1 MIPQIREI
9 NFPPYATL
17 HEATASF
24 AVMGERTITT
34 QVRIDGDIVPEFD
47 GWELEFKGERF
58 VLPVKEPQA
67 QKNNTTRNSLVDL
80 TFYSW
85 PIYQMKRF
93 FFFETTTTAT
103 GTVMADKYQASV
115 NLNLVNFVALF
126 NRVLDYYFDGKIVA
140 DLAEGSYGTAVSSIQ
155 LNYSYIWDVLQD
167 FYSIFNVRWTID
179 YNEDLDVYTIKIG
192 YPAPVIA
199 EHEFEY
205 GFWGGLLHF
214 ERQVEDYNIKNILLG
229 RGGEKNLPYRY
240 FKKQDPNNPDWAA
253 DPDGIKELENI
264 YFDRLRDQNFRN
276 YIQGWKTNPNR
287 LLDTGDTVE
296 VYDES
301 RGARDWAYKKG
312 HEDELFDPVEYV
324 KDQNSIDKYG
334 ERWGALDD
342 NDDIFPTIQGISL
355 AGLGRVDEVVDVSP
369 IITDD
374 VQDSMEAAAE
384 IVSIEGVMSQV
395 GTVPALGYIV
405 KQIRG
410 SNFTV
415 PTGQVAN
422 INNNGWFAINESSLS
437 VYLSVNTDLSRVR
450 IYNASTDEEILSA
463 DQGLSAGTYYY
474 VIDITVQNASAS
486 TLNNVTYGVNG
497 LELVISDASAESW
510 KPTFDIW
517 IKNIFQSTQQPNETD
532 EDYALRVWQEI
543 LGDRLGNEAKVVFSD
558 GAMSISQDYEFV
570 IATYPVVDRSKV
582 FDGSRSEWKLTLYK
596 SAAEYEV
603 SGLYIPNNTS
613 GGKPVAGDH
622 FFFVGIDMPH
632 MYVTLAEERLT
643 QYKTLAL
650 EQMAEVNPTWVI
662 HLDKIRA
669 DLVNAD
675 QQRFYDQISAGCEM
689 HVKDKRFTKD
699 ELLRL
704 FANTITYSWRE
715 PTDDNPYLLPDVE
728 IVVSDRIVVEKSTV
742 EKIQGDLDVLKATYA
757 KMSDMESVIQRVA
770 SPMFL
775 RKTGEQDTSL
785 SPTKFASTL
794 TSRDFRQGG
803 FGGRGWGFYRD
814 NSAKYQTPPDADSS
828 IEPSRSLRK
837 AAATRAA
844 DTPVEEKATDAVME
858 IDKLI
863 VRKEM
868 HVNSLVVNQI
878 AYIGGKQ
885 INSAA
890 AMECVQVVETE
901 DSYICYFDQKQ
912 GTVKNLFQV
921 GDIAMGQVFTPENY
935 ELRYYKMIVTATDI
949 DNITIDKAGRA
960 GSGAPQ
966 KGDVIV
972 QYGNIYDEARQYVI
986 VRDVIGGGYE
996 RMLSDLNSVDATG
1009 TEYFFAGC
1017 DMTADGQQ
1025 VALFSVAPESEP
1037 LYDSQGQPLMSTEY
1051 ARARFFVGGDDSNME
1066 FKQSD
1071 RRLYLRGTLVQSPS
1085 GDEFP
1090 IVCYR
1095 GDYDETG
1102 QTLYYY
1108 GDEVTYRGAT
1118 YLYINRVAS
1127 TAVPTDTTY
1136 WKVRA
1141 ESGVSARTVE
1151 LVASSLFFTYDNSDS
1166 TTPSGDQTIT
1176 LTCMAQNV
1184 PSPAYA
1190 WYRWSGSA
1198 WVQISGQTGSTLEV
1212 PYNFVGFIDKVAKI
1226 KVVVNNDNS
1235 LYDEVSIYKVVGGK
1249 DGESI
1254 LIADLDNEMEG
1265 VELNS
1270 SGVAVQQ
1277 TVLTT
1282 NATLYIGTEPQV
1294 LTSATVDS
1302 STLPTGCTSSVSM
1315 NTGHTLATITITVPA
1330 NTALDASQNIAI
1342 NLTSASGSGRVAFTL
1357 LGVKPGANG
1366 QPATVYS
1373 ILPSSK
1379 VVSRDK
1385 DDVSTPTYIT
1395 CEVKK
1400 RQGTGAYTDGLADGQ
1415 LYYFLDA
1422 QQSGTR
1428 YTAGTQISV
1437 GSGSGQFHDKLT
1449 FEFYLGTTLVD
1460 RETIFVVD
1468 DGEESV
1474 SVFLTNPAKVFAAGD
1489 QYAVAATD
1497 TLEVVA
1503 FRGTTKL
1510 TYGTGFTIG
1519 TITGQIANKLTT
1531 SISNAG
1537 VITVTVTDQLDT
1549 AQGTLTI
1556 PVTVSGYGSINLA
1569 YKWSLALSGKGTPG
1583 DPGATIR
1590 GPRQWDPNEA
1600 YVNDSEFIDV
1610 VYYDPTNSGSGLY
1623 YQRKTVNSGVAYS
1636 IPPDQDT
1643 THWVESNKFAFVAT
1657 DLILAP
1663 NAKINN
1669 LVVDYVKTQRPE
1681 LTFEDLD
1688 LTPEQIEELD
1698 QMTPSERQAAIAALL
1713 EEAKY
1718 AFNPITIYNDI
1729 IQIKDKHGAEKV
1741 TITSQSL
1748 PSSGDAANGYYNMSA
1763 VRQNINV
1770 TPTTIDPSGAREYS
1784 LGTMVITQANNRV
1797 SIPAIDVYVEYNNPQ
1812 VAGSITADFTLYVGE
1827 AVLYAD
1833 SAISYSG
1840 GSSET
1845 RESLSYEAKE
1855 MTFPVGT
1862 HAIRLVVNYY
1872 GGGVSSMQGRFV
1884 FDPQNQTNN
1893 IITYPAEYTMI
1904 ATDGAQLRYGTEG
1917 IRITEEGS
1925 KVIQNG
1931 IEYNMAAMG
1940 LYNFASG
1947 TPLPRRIVFC
1957 AGVYPSTEE
1966 DGVLYL
1972 KVT

>member
-9 NFPPYATL
+9 NFPEYATL

-115 NLNLVNFVALF
+115 NLNLSNFVILF
-126 NRVLDYYFDGKIVA
+126 NRVLDYYFHGKIVA
-140 DLAEGSYGTAVSSIQ
+140 DLAEGNYGTAVSAIQ

-167 FYSIFNVRWTID
+167 FYSIFNVRWTIAYD
-179 YNEDLDVYTIKIG
+179 EEQDVYTIKIG
-192 YPAPVIA
+192 YAPDVIE

-205 GFWGGLLHF
+205 GFQGGLLHF
-214 ERQVEDYNIKNILLG
+214 ERQLQDDNIKNILLG

-240 FKKQDPNNPDWAA
+240 FKKQDPNNPEWAA

-287 LLDTGDTVE
+287 LLDTGDVVE
-296 VYDES
+296 EYDEA

-324 KDQNSIDKYG
+324 KDQDSIEKYG

-342 NDDIFPTIQGISL
+342 NDDIFPTIQGIIRP
-355 AGLGRVDEVVDVSP
+355 GMGRVDEVVAVSP

-374 VQDSMEAAAE
+374 VQESMEAAAE

-395 GTVPALGYIV
+395 GDIDGYNYIV

-410 SNFTV
+410 SNFTI

-422 INNNGWFAINESSLS
+422 IQNNGWFATCESPTYANA
-437 VYLSVNTDLSRVR
+437 YLSVNTDLSKIR
-450 IYNASTDEEILSA
+450 IYDASTNEEVLPS
-463 DQGLSAGTYYY
+463 DQGLPAGTYYY
-474 VIDITVQNASAS
+474 VIDITVQNSHS
-486 TLNNVTYGVNG
+486 ENFRNVTYGVNG
-497 LELVISDASAESW
+497 LSLVISDASAESW

-517 IKNIFQSTQQPNETD
+517 IKNIFESTQQADETD

-558 GAMSISQDYEFV
+558 GFMSISEDYEFV
-570 IATYPVVDRSKV
+570 IASYPTVDRSKLTA
-582 FDGSRSEWKLTLYK
+582 DGYRSEWKLTLYK
-596 SAAEYEV
+596 SSAEYEV

-613 GGKPVAGDH
+613 GGKPIAGDH

-662 HLDKIRA
+662 NIDKIRA
-669 DLVNAD
+669 DQVNED
-675 QQRFYDQISAGCEM
+675 NQRLFDQISPGVEM

-699 ELLRL
+699 EILRL
-704 FANTITYSWRE
+704 FANTITYTWRE

-757 KMSDMESVIQRVA
+757 KMSDMEAVIQQVA

-785 SPTKFASTL
+785 SPTRFASTV

-803 FGGRGWGFYRD
+803 FGGRGWGLYRD
-814 NSAKYQTPPDADSS
+814 NSSKYQQSPNADSS
-828 IEPSRSLRK
+828 IEPTRALRK
-837 AAATRAA
+837 AGALRAAAATA
-844 DTPVEEKATDAVME
+844 EEKATDAVLE
-858 IDKLI
+858 LDKLI

-868 HVNSLVVNQI
+868 QVNSLVVNQI

-885 INSAA
+885 VNSAA

-912 GTVKNLFQV
+912 GSVKNLFQV

-935 ELRYYKMIVTATDI
+935 ELRYYKMIVTATDV
-949 DNITIDKAGRA
+949 DNITISKAGRA

-972 QYGNIYDEARQYVI
+972 QYGNITDESRQYVI
-986 VRDVIGGGYE
+986 IRDVIGGGYE

-1017 DMTADGQQ
+1017 DMSTDGTL
-1025 VALFSVAPESEP
+1025 VALFSSDPEP
-1037 LYDSQGQPLMSTEY
+1037 LYDSNGEPLMSTEY
-1051 ARARFFVGGDDSNME
+1051 ARARFFVGGEDSYME

-1071 RRLYLRGTLVQSPS
+1071 RRLYLKGTIVQSPS

-1095 GDYDETG
+1095 GEYDETG

-1118 YLYINRVAS
+1118 YLYINQVPS
-1127 TAVPTDTTY
+1127 NAVPTDTTY
-1136 WKVRA
+1136 WQVRQA
-1141 ESGVSARTVE
+1141 AGASAKAVDI
-1151 LVASSLFFTYDNSDS
+1151 VASSLFFTYD
-1166 TTPSGDQTIT
+1166 TPDAQTPTGDQSIT
-1176 LTCMAQNV
+1176 LTCSVQNI
-1184 PSPAYA
+1184 PAPVFK
-1190 WYRWSGSA
+1190 WYYMSA
-1198 WVQISGQTGSTLEV
+1198 TGWVEISGQTGSTLTIQH
-1212 PYNFVGFIDKVAKI
+1212 NDSRFIDKVLKI

-1235 LYDEVSIYKVVGGK
+1235 LYDEVSIYKVTGGK
-1249 DGESI
+1249 NGENV
-1254 LIADLDNEMEG
+1254 LIADIDNEMEG
-1265 VELNS
+1265 VALTG
-1270 SGVAVQQ
+1270 SGLVVER
-1277 TVLTT
+1277 TVITT
-1282 NATLYIGTEPQV
+1282 IASLYIGTEAQE
-1294 LTSATVDS
+1294 LTSAAADS
-1302 STLPTGCTSSVSM
+1302 STVPAGCTVSR
-1315 NTGHTLATITITVPA
+1315 AFSQDSKEAIFTITIPA
-1330 NTALDASQNIAI
+1330 NTALDASQNIAF
-1342 NLTSASGSGRVAFTL
+1342 NLASANGSGRVVFTL

-1366 QPATVYS
+1366 EPATTYS

-1379 VVSRDK
+1379 VISRDK
-1385 DDVSTPTYIT
+1385 DNVSTPAYIT
-1395 CEVKK
+1395 CQVKK
-1400 RQGTGAYTDGLADGQ
+1400 RRGTDPYTDGLADGQ
-1415 LYYFLDA
+1415 LYYYLDE
-1422 QQSGTR
+1422 QQSGSR
-1428 YTAGTQISV
+1428 YDEGDVIYVGDGAGR
-1437 GSGSGQFHDKLT
+1437 FHDKLT

-1474 SVFLTNPAKVFAAGD
+1474 SAFLTNTNKGFAGGD
-1489 QYAVAATD
+1489 TAAIAAED
-1497 TLEVVA
+1497 TTEVIV
-1503 FRGTTKL
+1503 FRGATQL
-1510 TYGTGFTIG
+1510 EYGEDFTIG
-1519 TITGQIANKLTT
+1519 TITGAPTGMTASVNSTTGIITIAVTT
-1531 SISNAG
+1531 SL
-1537 VITVTVTDQLDT
+1537 TQR
-1549 AQGTLTI
+1549 QGSLTI
-1556 PVTVSGYGSINLA
+1556 PVSISGYGSVNLE
-1569 YKWSLALSGKGTPG
+1569 YNWTLILSGKGEKG
-1583 DPGATIR
+1583 DKGASLR
-1590 GPRQWDPNEA
+1590 GPRQWVATEA
-1600 YVNDSEFIDV
+1600 YVNDDQFIDI

-1623 YQRKTVNSGVAYS
+1623 YMRKPVASGVAFS
-1636 IPPDQDT
+1636 TPPDQDT
-1643 THWVESNKFAFVAT
+1643 VHWEEGDKFSFIAT
-1657 DLILAP
+1657 DVILGK
-1663 NAKINN
+1663 NGKINN
-1669 LVVDYVKTQRPE
+1669 LVVDRLRTSNPRNENAVINIEEDVMTLIDQNGDDKVKITSGNFPSGGSQSGSFDMASETETFQTSASALSISGTQTYTLGTITTAAENNVVRFPRTRAY
-1681 LTFEDLD
+1681 LNYLSSSITGAGDVHFIVMAGNITIFDYTMNVYNPGSQPKLSDTFDSQYYIEKTLPVGTYD
-1688 LTPEQIEELD
+1688 LTLI
-1698 QMTPSERQAAIAALL
+1698 
-1713 EEAKY
+1713 
-1718 AFNPITIYNDI
+1718 
-1729 IQIKDKHGAEKV
+1729 V
-1741 TITSQSL
+1741 
-1748 PSSGDAANGYYNMSA
+1748 
-1763 VRQNINV
+1763 
-1770 TPTTIDPSGAREYS
+1770 EYS
-1784 LGTMVITQANNRV
+1784 LGG
-1797 SIPAIDVYVEYNNPQ
+1797 SE
-1812 VAGSITADFTLYVGE
+1812 AGT
-1827 AVLYAD
+1827 
-1833 SAISYSG
+1833 
-1840 GSSET
+1840 
-1845 RESLSYEAKE
+1845 
-1855 MTFPVGT
+1855 
-1862 HAIRLVVNYY
+1862 
-1872 GGGVSSMQGRFV
+1872 SMQFRFV
-1884 FDPQNQTNN
+1884 PSQTSGNQ
-1893 IITYPAEYTMI
+1893 ITYPDEFTMI
-1904 ATDGAQLRYGTEG
+1904 ATDGVQFRYTNSSGTKDEG
-1917 IRITEEGS
+1917 FKATEDGA
-1925 KVIQNG
+1925 KVIQEG
-1931 IEYNMAAMG
+1931 AEYNMAG
-1940 LYNFASG
+1940 LGALGNLVA
-1947 TPLPRRIVFC
+1947 PKRIVFC
-1957 AGVYPSTEE
+1957 TSYPSTEE
-1966 DGVLYL
+1966 DDVFYI
-1972 KVT
+1972 KVTTS

>member
-9 NFPPYATL
+9 NFPEYATL

-103 GTVMADKYQASV
+103 GTVMADKYQAPV
-115 NLNLVNFVALF
+115 NLNLSNFVALF
-126 NRVLDYYFDGKIVA
+126 NRVLDYYFHGKIIA
-140 DLAEGSYGTAVSSIQ
+140 DLAEGNYGTAVSAIQ

-167 FYSIFNVRWTID
+167 FYSIFNVRWTIAYD
-179 YNEDLDVYTIKIG
+179 EENDIYTIKIG
-192 YPAPVIA
+192 YAPDVIE

-205 GFWGGLLHF
+205 GFQGGLLHF
-214 ERQVEDYNIKNILLG
+214 ERQLQDDNIKNILLG

-240 FKKQDPNNPDWAA
+240 FKKQDPNNPEWAA

-287 LLDTGDTVE
+287 LLDTGDVIET
-296 VYDES
+296 YDET

-324 KDQNSIDKYG
+324 KDQDSIEKYG

-342 NDDIFPTIQGISL
+342 NDDIFPTIQGIIRP
-355 AGLGRVDEVVDVSP
+355 GMGRVDEVVAVSP

-374 VQDSMEAAAE
+374 VQESMEAAAE

-395 GTVPALGYIV
+395 GTVPAYGYIV

-422 INNNGWFAINESSLS
+422 IQNNGWFVVNESSLS
-437 VYLSVNTDLSRVR
+437 PYLSVNTDLSKVR
-450 IYNASTDEEILSA
+450 IYDASTDQEVLSA
-463 DQGLSAGTYYY
+463 DQGLPAGTYYY

-517 IKNIFQSTQQPNETD
+517 IKNIFESTQQADETD

-558 GAMSISQDYEFV
+558 GFMSISEDYEFV
-570 IATYPVVDRSKV
+570 IASYPTVDRSKLTA
-582 FDGSRSEWKLTLYK
+582 DGYRSEWKLTLYK
-596 SAAEYEV
+596 SSAEYEV

-613 GGKPVAGDH
+613 GGKPIAGDH

-650 EQMAEVNPTWVI
+650 EQMSEVNPTWVI
-662 HLDKIRA
+662 NIDKIRA
-669 DLVNAD
+669 DQVNED
-675 QQRFYDQISAGCEM
+675 NQRLFDQISPGVEM

-699 ELLRL
+699 EILRL
-704 FANTITYSWRE
+704 FANTITYTWRE

-757 KMSDMESVIQRVA
+757 KMSDMEAVIQQVA

-785 SPTKFASTL
+785 SPTRFASTV

-803 FGGRGWGFYRD
+803 FGGRGWGLYRD
-814 NSAKYQTPPDADSS
+814 NSSKYQQSPNADSS
-828 IEPSRSLRK
+828 IEPTRRLMR
-837 AAATRAA
+837 AAATRATA
-844 DTPVEEKATDAVME
+844 ATSEEKATDAVLE
-858 IDKLI
+858 LDKLI

-868 HVNSLVVNQI
+868 QVNSLVVNQI

-885 INSAA
+885 VNSAA

-912 GTVKNLFQV
+912 GSVKNLFQV

-935 ELRYYKMIVTATDI
+935 ELRYYKMIVTATDV
-949 DNITIDKAGRA
+949 DNITISKAGRA

-972 QYGNIYDEARQYVI
+972 QYGNITDESRQYVI
-986 VRDVIGGGYE
+986 IRDVIGGGYE

-1017 DMTADGQQ
+1017 DMSTDGTL
-1025 VALFSVAPESEP
+1025 VALFSSDPEP
-1037 LYDSQGQPLMSTEY
+1037 LYDSNGEPLMSTEY
-1051 ARARFFVGGDDSNME
+1051 ARARFFVGGEDSYME

-1071 RRLYLRGTLVQSPS
+1071 RRLYLKGTIVQSPS

-1095 GDYDETG
+1095 GEYDETG

-1118 YLYINRVAS
+1118 YLYINQVPS
-1127 TAVPTDTTY
+1127 NAVPTDTTY
-1136 WKVRA
+1136 WQVRQA
-1141 ESGVSARTVE
+1141 AGASAKAVDI
-1151 LVASSLFFTYDNSDS
+1151 VASSLFFTYD
-1166 TTPSGDQTIT
+1166 TPDAQTPTGDQSIT
-1176 LTCMAQNV
+1176 LTCSVQNV
-1184 PSPAYA
+1184 PAPVFK
-1190 WYRWSGSA
+1190 WYYMSA
-1198 WVQISGQTGSTLEV
+1198 TGWVEISGQTGSTLTIQH
-1212 PYNFVGFIDKVAKI
+1212 NDSRFIDKVLKI

-1235 LYDEVSIYKVVGGK
+1235 LYDEVSIYKVTGGK
-1249 DGESI
+1249 NGENV
-1254 LIADLDNEMEG
+1254 LIADIDNEMEG
-1265 VELNS
+1265 VALTAAGLAVES
-1270 SGVAVQQ
+1270 TVITTVAS
-1277 TVLTT
+1277 
-1282 NATLYIGTEPQV
+1282 LYIGTEAQV
-1294 LTSATVDS
+1294 LTSAAADS
-1302 STLPTGCTSSVSM
+1302 STVPTGCTVSR
-1315 NTGHTLATITITVPA
+1315 AFSQDSKEAIFTITIPA
-1330 NTALDASQNIAI
+1330 NTALSASQNIAF
-1342 NLTSASGSGRVAFTL
+1342 NLASADGSGRVVFTL

-1366 QPATVYS
+1366 EPATTYS

-1385 DDVSTPTYIT
+1385 DNVSTPAYIT
-1395 CEVKK
+1395 CQVKK
-1400 RQGTGAYTDGLADGQ
+1400 RRGTDAYTDGLADGQ
-1415 LYYFLDA
+1415 LYYYLDE
-1422 QQSGTR
+1422 QQSGSR
-1428 YTAGTQISV
+1428 YDAGDVIHV
-1437 GSGSGQFHDKLT
+1437 GDGAGRFHDKLI

-1474 SVFLTNPAKVFAAGD
+1474 SAFLTNTNKGFAGGD
-1489 QYAVAATD
+1489 TAAIAAED
-1497 TLEVVA
+1497 TTEVIV
-1503 FRGTTKL
+1503 FRGATQL
-1510 TYGTGFTIG
+1510 EYGEDFTIG
-1519 TITGQIANKLTT
+1519 TITGAPTGMTASVNSTTGIITIAVTT
-1531 SISNAG
+1531 SLI
-1537 VITVTVTDQLDT
+1537 QR
-1549 AQGTLTI
+1549 QGSLTI
-1556 PVTVSGYGSINLA
+1556 PVNISGYGIVNLE
-1569 YKWSLALSGKGTPG
+1569 YNWTLILSGKGEKG
-1583 DPGATIR
+1583 DTGPTIR
-1590 GPRQWDPNEA
+1590 GPRQWVATEA
-1600 YVNDSEFIDV
+1600 YVNNEEFIDI
-1610 VYYDPTNSGSGLY
+1610 VYYDPTGTGSGLY
-1623 YQRKTVNSGVAYS
+1623 YKRKLVASGVAFS
-1636 IPPDQDT
+1636 TPPNQDT
-1643 THWVESNKFAFVAT
+1643 THWEESDKFSFVAA
-1657 DLILAP
+1657 DVILGIGG
-1663 NAKINN
+1663 KINN
-1669 LVVDYVKTQRPE
+1669 LVVDKLKTTNPTSEKAVINIEKDMMSLRDANGDDKVKITSGTFPSSEAQGSSFAMYGQQTTFQTSQGFQESGSESYTLGNINIDAQNNLARIPRVE
-1681 LTFEDLD
+1681 ASLTYNSSTIVGSGDVRFILMIADMIILD
-1688 LTPEQIEELD
+1688 ERLNVYYPGAGSQSHLTDTFDSGRYIEKTLPIG
-1698 QMTPSERQAAIAALL
+1698 QNM
-1713 EEAKY
+1713 
-1718 AFNPITIYNDI
+1718 PITLI
-1729 IQIKDKHGAEKV
+1729 V
-1741 TITSQSL
+1741 
-1748 PSSGDAANGYYNMSA
+1748 
-1763 VRQNINV
+1763 
-1770 TPTTIDPSGAREYS
+1770 EYS
-1784 LGTMVITQANNRV
+1784 LGASEVGAQMTFAFSPYQTT
-1797 SIPAIDVYVEYNNPQ
+1797 NNP
-1812 VAGSITADFTLYVGE
+1812 
-1827 AVLYAD
+1827 
-1833 SAISYSG
+1833 
-1840 GSSET
+1840 
-1845 RESLSYEAKE
+1845 
-1855 MTFPVGT
+1855 
-1862 HAIRLVVNYY
+1862 
-1872 GGGVSSMQGRFV
+1872 
-1884 FDPQNQTNN
+1884 
-1893 IITYPAEYTMI
+1893 ITYPAQFTML
-1904 ATDGAQLRYGTEG
+1904 ATDGVQFRYANANAGKDEGFKATEDG
-1917 IRITEEGS
+1917 A
-1925 KVIQNG
+1925 KVIQSG
-1931 IEYNMAAMG
+1931 VEYNMAG
-1940 LYNFASG
+1940 LGALGNLTA
-1947 TPLPRRIVFC
+1947 PKRIVFC
-1957 AGVYPSTEE
+1957 TSYPSTEE
-1966 DGVLYL
+1966 DGVFYIR
-1972 KVT
+1972 VSG

>member
-9 NFPPYATL
+9 NFPEYATL

-140 DLAEGSYGTAVSSIQ
+140 DLAEGSYGTAVSAIQ

-167 FYSIFNVRWTID
+167 FYSIFNVRWTIVYD
-179 YNEDLDVYTIKIG
+179 ENEDVYTIKIG
-192 YPAPVIA
+192 YAPDIIE

-205 GFWGGLLHF
+205 GFQGGLLHF
-214 ERQVEDYNIKNILLG
+214 ERQLQDDNIKNILLG

-240 FKKQDPNNPDWAA
+240 FKKQDPNNPEWAA

-276 YIQGWKTNPNR
+276 YIQGWKTNPHR
-287 LLDTGDTVE
+287 ILDTGDVIE
-296 VYDES
+296 SYDES
-301 RGARDWAYKKG
+301 RGARDWAYRKG

-324 KDQNSIDKYG
+324 KDQESINKYG

-342 NDDIFPTIQGISL
+342 NDDIFPTIQGIVRT
-355 AGLGRVDEVVDVSP
+355 GLGRVDEVVDVSP

-415 PTGQVAN
+415 PTGQTAN
-422 INNNGWFAINESSLS
+422 IQNNGWFAINESDLAPF
-437 VYLSVNTDLSRVR
+437 LSVNTDLSRVR
-450 IYNASTDEEILSA
+450 IYDASTDVEVASA

-497 LELVISDASAESW
+497 LDLVISDASAESW

-517 IKNIFQSTQQPNETD
+517 IKNIFESTQQAEETD
-532 EDYALRVWQEI
+532 EDYALRIWQEI

-570 IATYPVVDRSKV
+570 IATYPTVDRSKV
-582 FDGSRSEWKLTLYK
+582 IGGYRSEWKLTLYK

-603 SGLYIPNNTS
+603 SGLYIPNNS
-613 GGKPVAGDH
+613 AGGKPVAGDH

-632 MYVTLAEERLT
+632 MYVTLAEERIT
-643 QYKTLAL
+643 QFKTIAL

-662 HLDKIRA
+662 HLDKVRA
-669 DLVNAD
+669 DLVNED
-675 QQRFYDQISAGCEM
+675 NQRFYDQISPGVEM

-699 ELLRL
+699 EILRL
-704 FANTITYSWRE
+704 FANTITYSWHE

-785 SPTKFASTL
+785 SPTKFASTV

-803 FGGRGWGFYRD
+803 FGGRGWGLYRD
-814 NSAKYQTPPDADSS
+814 NSSKYQKSPDANSS
-828 IEPSRSLRK
+828 IEQTRGARMMK
-837 AAATRAA
+837 AATRDASPA
-844 DTPVEEKATDAVME
+844 LEEKATDAVLE
-858 IDKLI
+858 IDKLV

-868 HVNSLVVNQI
+868 QVNSLVVNQI

-890 AMECVQVVETE
+890 AMECVQVVETD

-912 GTVKNLFQV
+912 GTVKNLFAV

-935 ELRYYKMIVTATDI
+935 ELRYYKMIVTATDV
-949 DNITIDKAGRA
+949 DNITIAKAGRA
-960 GSGAPQ
+960 GSGAPR

-996 RMLSDLNSVDATG
+996 RMLSDLNSVDANG

-1017 DMTADGQQ
+1017 DMSAEGNL
-1025 VALFSVAPESEP
+1025 VALFSNDPEP
-1037 LYDSQGQPLMSTEY
+1037 LYDSNGVPLMATEY
-1051 ARARFFVGGDDSNME
+1051 ARARIFVGGDDSHME

-1071 RRLYLRGTLVQSPS
+1071 RRLYLKGTFVQSPS

-1090 IVCYR
+1090 VVCYR
-1095 GDYDETG
+1095 GDYDTTG

-1108 GDEVTYRGAT
+1108 GDEVSYQGAT
-1118 YLYINRVAS
+1118 YLYINQ
-1127 TAVPTDTTY
+1127 VPSNIAPPNDLY
-1136 WKVRA
+1136 WKVRS
-1141 ESGVSARTVE
+1141 ESGVSARLVE

-1166 TTPSGDQTIT
+1166 QTPTGDQSIT
-1176 LTCMAQNV
+1176 LTCETQNINTPV
-1184 PSPAYA
+1184 FA
-1190 WYRWSGSA
+1190 WSYWNGSA
-1198 WVQISGQTGSTLEV
+1198 WVAISGQTGSTLTIA
-1212 PYNFVGFIDKVAKI
+1212 YNSVWFNNGKVAKI

-1249 DGESI
+1249 DGENV
-1254 LIADLDNEMEG
+1254 LVVDLDNEMEG

-1270 SGVAVQQ
+1270 NGRTTQQ
-1277 TVLTT
+1277 SVITT
-1282 NATLYIGTEPQV
+1282 NAALYIGTEAQV
-1294 LTSATVDS
+1294 LTSAAVDS
-1302 STLPTGCTSSVSM
+1302 TTLPTGCSSSVSM
-1315 NTGHTLATITITVPA
+1315 NAAHTLATITITVPA

-1342 NLTSASGSGRVAFTL
+1342 NLASATGGGRAVFTM
-1357 LGVKPGANG
+1357 LGVKPGADG
-1366 QPATVYS
+1366 QPATFYS
-1373 ILPSSK
+1373 ILPSSN

-1385 DDVSTPTYIT
+1385 DDVATPTSIT
-1395 CEVKK
+1395 CQVKK

-1415 LYYFLDA
+1415 LYYFLDE
-1422 QQSGTR
+1422 QSSGTR
-1428 YTAGTQISV
+1428 YTAGTEIYV

-1489 QYAVAATD
+1489 QYAVPATD
-1497 TLEVVA
+1497 TLEVVV

-1510 TYGTGFTIG
+1510 SYGTGFTIG

-1537 VITVTVTDQLDT
+1537 VITVTVTNQLDT

-1556 PVTVSGYGSINLA
+1556 PVTVSGYGSINLT
-1569 YKWSLALSGKGTPG
+1569 YKWSLALSGRGTPG
-1583 DPGATIR
+1583 PAGATIR
-1590 GPRQWDPNEA
+1590 GPRQWKAEEA
-1600 YVNDSEFIDV
+1600 YVNNDEFIDV
-1610 VYYDPTNSGSGLY
+1610 VYYDPTNSGTGLY
-1623 YQRKTVNSGVAYS
+1623 YQRTTTNSGQAYS
-1636 IPPDQDT
+1636 TPPDQDT

-1657 DLILAP
+1657 NLILAP

-1688 LTPEQIEELD
+1688 LTPEQIAELE
-1698 QMTPSERQAAIAALL
+1698 QMTPAEREAAIAALL

-1741 TITSQSL
+1741 TITSREL
-1748 PSSGDAANGYYNMSA
+1748 PESGSAASGSYNMSA
-1763 VRQNINV
+1763 VTQNISV
-1770 TPTTIDPSGAREYS
+1770 TPTDIQPSATQEYA
-1784 LGTMVITQANNRV
+1784 LGTMEITQANNRV
-1797 SIPAIDVYVEYNNPQ
+1797 SIPAIKVSIDYRTPQ
-1812 VAGSITADFTLYVGE
+1812 VAGSITADYTLYVGD
-1827 AVLYAD
+1827 AVLYAN
-1833 SAISYSG
+1833 SVLAYTGG
-1840 GSSET
+1840 GSVTSE
-1845 RESLSYEAKE
+1845 SDSYEAKE

-1872 GGGVSSMQGRFV
+1872 GGSDGQVQGRFI
-1884 FDPQNQTNN
+1884 FSPQKQTNN
-1893 IITYPAEYTMI
+1893 VITYPAEYTMI
-1904 ATDGAQLRYGTEG
+1904 ATDGAQFRYSTEG
-1917 IRITEEGS
+1917 IRVTENGA
-1925 KVIQNG
+1925 KVIQGG

-1940 LYNFASG
+1940 LYNFATG
-1947 TPLPRRIVFC
+1947 TPLPKRIVFC
-1957 AGVYPSTEE
+1957 AGSYPATEE
-1966 DGVLYL
+1966 DGVFYI

>member
-9 NFPPYATL
+9 NFPEYATL

-115 NLNLVNFVALF
+115 NLNLSNFVALF
-126 NRVLDYYFDGKIVA
+126 NRVLDYYFGGKIVA
-140 DLAEGSYGTAVSSIQ
+140 DLAEGNYGTAVSAIQ

-167 FYSIFNVRWTID
+167 FYSIFNVRWTIAYD
-179 YNEDLDVYTIKIG
+179 EEQDVYTIKIG
-192 YPAPVIA
+192 YAPDVIE

-205 GFWGGLLHF
+205 GFQGGLLHF
-214 ERQVEDYNIKNILLG
+214 ERQLQDDNIKNILLG

-240 FKKQDPNNPDWAA
+240 FKKQDPNNPEWAA

-287 LLDTGDTVE
+287 LLDTGDVVE
-296 VYDES
+296 EYDET

-324 KDQNSIDKYG
+324 KDQDSIEKYG

-342 NDDIFPTIQGISL
+342 NDDIFPTIQGIIRP
-355 AGLGRVDEVVDVSP
+355 GMGRVDEVVAVSP

-374 VQDSMEAAAE
+374 VQESMEAAAE

-395 GTVPALGYIV
+395 GDIDGYNYIV

-410 SNFTV
+410 SNFTI

-422 INNNGWFAINESSLS
+422 IQNNGWFATCESPTYADA
-437 VYLSVNTDLSRVR
+437 YLSVNTDLSKIR
-450 IYNASTDEEILSA
+450 IYDASTNEEVLPS
-463 DQGLSAGTYYY
+463 DQGLPAGTYYY
-474 VIDITVQNASAS
+474 VIDITVQNSHS
-486 TLNNVTYGVNG
+486 ETFRNVTYGVNG
-497 LELVISDASAESW
+497 LSLVISDASAESW

-517 IKNIFQSTQQPNETD
+517 IKNIFESTQQADETD

-558 GAMSISQDYEFV
+558 GFMSISEDYEFV
-570 IATYPVVDRSKV
+570 IASYPTVDRSKLTA
-582 FDGSRSEWKLTLYK
+582 DGYRSEWKLTLYK
-596 SAAEYEV
+596 SSAEYEV

-613 GGKPVAGDH
+613 GGKPIAGDH

-662 HLDKIRA
+662 NIDKIRA
-669 DLVNAD
+669 DQVNED
-675 QQRFYDQISAGCEM
+675 NQRLFDQISPGVEM

-699 ELLRL
+699 EILRL
-704 FANTITYSWRE
+704 FANTITYTWRE
-715 PTDDNPYLLPDVE
+715 PTDDNPYLLPDIE

-742 EKIQGDLDVLKATYA
+742 DKIQGDLDVLKATYA
-757 KMSDMESVIQRVA
+757 KMSDMEAVIQQVA

-785 SPTKFASTL
+785 SPTRFASTV

-803 FGGRGWGFYRD
+803 FGGRGWGLYRD
-814 NSAKYQTPPDADSS
+814 NSSKYQQSPNADSS
-828 IEPSRSLRK
+828 IEPTRRLMR

-844 DTPVEEKATDAVME
+844 AATAEEKATDAVLE
-858 IDKLI
+858 LDKLI

-868 HVNSLVVNQI
+868 QVNSLVVNQI

-885 INSAA
+885 VNSAA

-912 GTVKNLFQV
+912 GSVKNLFQV

-935 ELRYYKMIVTATDI
+935 ELRYYKMIVTATDV
-949 DNITIDKAGRA
+949 DNITISKAGRA

-972 QYGNIYDEARQYVI
+972 QYGNITDESRQYVI
-986 VRDVIGGGYE
+986 IRDVIGGGYE

-1017 DMTADGQQ
+1017 DMSTDGTL
-1025 VALFSVAPESEP
+1025 VALFSSDPEP
-1037 LYDSQGQPLMSTEY
+1037 LYDSNGEPLMSTEY
-1051 ARARFFVGGDDSNME
+1051 ARARFFVGGENSYME

-1071 RRLYLRGTLVQSPS
+1071 RRLYLKGTIVQSPS

-1095 GDYDETG
+1095 GEYDETG

-1118 YLYINRVAS
+1118 YLYINQIPS
-1127 TAVPTDTTY
+1127 NTVPTDTTY
-1136 WKVRA
+1136 WTVRQA
-1141 ESGVSARTVE
+1141 AGASAKAVDI
-1151 LVASSLFFTYDNSDS
+1151 VASSLFFTFD
-1166 TTPSGDQTIT
+1166 TPDAQTPTGDQSII
-1176 LTCMAQNV
+1176 LTCNVQNIPN
-1184 PSPAYA
+1184 PSFA
-1190 WYRWSGSA
+1190 WYYWGGSDWVLISGS
-1198 WVQISGQTGSTLEV
+1198 TGSSLTIQ
-1212 PYNFVGFIDKVAKI
+1212 YNDNRFIDKVLKI
-1226 KVVVNNDNS
+1226 KVVVDANND
-1235 LYDEVSIYKVVGGK
+1235 LYDEVSIYKVTGGK
-1249 DGESI
+1249 NGENI

-1265 VELNS
+1265 VALTAAGLAVERTVITT
-1270 SGVAVQQ
+1270 VAS
-1277 TVLTT
+1277 
-1282 NATLYIGTEPQV
+1282 LYIGTEAQV
-1294 LTSATVDS
+1294 LTSAAADS
-1302 STLPTGCTSSVSM
+1302 STVPTGCTVSR
-1315 NTGHTLATITITVPA
+1315 TFSQDSKEATFTITIPA
-1330 NTALDASQNIAI
+1330 NTALEASQNIAF
-1342 NLTSASGSGRVAFTL
+1342 NLASANGSGRVVFTL

-1366 QPATVYS
+1366 EPATTYS

-1385 DDVSTPTYIT
+1385 DNVSTPAYIT
-1395 CEVKK
+1395 CQVKK
-1400 RQGTGAYTDGLADGQ
+1400 RRGTDAYADGLADGQ
-1415 LYYFLDA
+1415 LYYYLDE
-1422 QQSGTR
+1422 QQSGSR
-1428 YTAGTQISV
+1428 YTAGDIIYV
-1437 GSGSGQFHDKLT
+1437 GDGSGKFHDKLV

-1474 SVFLTNPAKVFAAGD
+1474 SAFLTNTNKGFAGGD
-1489 QYAVAATD
+1489 TAAIAAED
-1497 TLEVVA
+1497 TTEVIV
-1503 FRGTTKL
+1503 FRGATQL
-1510 TYGTGFTIG
+1510 EYGEDFTIG
-1519 TITGQIANKLTT
+1519 TITGAPTGMTASVNSTTGIITIAVTT
-1531 SISNAG
+1531 SL
-1537 VITVTVTDQLDT
+1537 TQR
-1549 AQGTLTI
+1549 QGSLTI
-1556 PVTVSGYGSINLA
+1556 PVSISGYGNVNLE
-1569 YKWSLALSGKGTPG
+1569 YNWTLILSGKGEKG
-1583 DPGATIR
+1583 DRGAVIR
-1590 GPRQWDPNEA
+1590 GPRQWNGNEE
-1600 YVNDSEFIDV
+1600 YVNNNEFIDV
-1610 VYYDPTNSGSGLY
+1610 VYYSGLY
-1623 YQRKTVNSGVAYS
+1623 YQRKPLNSGVAYS

-1643 THWVESNKFAFVAT
+1643 NHWIESDKFAFVAT
-1657 DLILAP
+1657 DVILAP
-1663 NAKINN
+1663 NGKIEN
-1669 LVVDYVKTQRPE
+1669 LVVTE
-1681 LTFEDLD
+1681 LYTEK
-1688 LTPEQIEELD
+1688 EV
-1698 QMTPSERQAAIAALL
+1698 SG
-1713 EEAKY
+1713 K
-1718 AFNPITIYNDI
+1718 TIYPISIQGNEMTIKNDAG
-1729 IQIKDKHGAEKV
+1729 QEKV
-1741 TITSQSL
+1741 KITSAAFPTGEGTSRSMSL
-1748 PSSGDAANGYYNMSA
+1748 TDSDFNVAFDGDTDLGFVDQLITLGNLSGNYA
-1763 VRQNINV
+1763 
-1770 TPTTIDPSGAREYS
+1770 
-1784 LGTMVITQANNRV
+1784 ITGDNNRV
-1797 SIPAIDVYVEYNNPQ
+1797 TIPAITMAISRAASASVNPQ
-1812 VAGSITADFTLYVGE
+1812 YYLTAVLYVGSRSI
-1827 AVLYAD
+1827 ASGSISSSNNTSSYTFPSQVL
-1833 SAISYSG
+1833 
-1840 GSSET
+1840 
-1845 RESLSYEAKE
+1845 SLSA
-1855 MTFPVGT
+1855 GA
-1862 HAIRLVVNYY
+1862 HAITIRINGNVWAEPVASTAATVHVQSSSPVN
-1872 GGGVSSMQGRFV
+1872 V
-1884 FDPQNQTNN
+1884 
-1893 IITYPAEYTMI
+1893 IYTQEHTTI
-1904 ATDGAQLRYGTEG
+1904 ATDGSQFRYGTEG
-1917 IRITEEGS
+1917 FKTTEAGGA
-1925 KVIQNG
+1925 KVIQGGN
-1931 IEYNMAAMG
+1931 EYNMAG
-1940 LYNFASG
+1940 LG
-1947 TPLPRRIVFC
+1947 LTPGYSTGLVAPKRIEFC
-1957 AGVYPSTEE
+1957 TSYPSTEE
-1966 DGVLYL
+1966 SEVLYI
-1972 KVT
+1972 KVAQSS